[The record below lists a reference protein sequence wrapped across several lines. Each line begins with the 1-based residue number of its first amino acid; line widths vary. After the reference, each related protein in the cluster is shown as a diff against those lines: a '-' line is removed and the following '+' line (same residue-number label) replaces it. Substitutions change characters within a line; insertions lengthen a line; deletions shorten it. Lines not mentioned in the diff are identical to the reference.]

1 MYIMIDNFDSFVYN
15 LKAYF
20 QELGREILVKRCDEI
35 TLEELEELKRR
46 LEEERPMVWDSF
58 PDIGLY
64 MDQVISYV
72 SRQLISYDGGEA
84 LTPAMV
90 NNYIK
95 DGLLPRADGKKYS
108 KTHLG
113 YLTAICA
120 LKQVLSVRDTRT
132 LLEIGSAGRDP
143 EKLYAAFYQE
153 LSLALD
159 CTAEV
164 LDPDLSQEDLPRLA
178 LRLALRSY
186 ADKLACQRILSLI
199 APQEEKPERRKK

>member
-1 MYIMIDNFDSFVYN
+1 ME
-15 LKAYF
+15 
-20 QELGREILVKRCDEI
+20 ELGQ
-35 TLEELEELKRR
+35 LKER
-46 LEEERPMVWDSF
+46 LEEERPMTWDAF

-72 SRQLISYDGGEA
+72 TRQLISFDDGEA

-95 DGLLPRADGKKYS
+95 DGLLPRADGKKYG

-120 LKQVLSVRDTRT
+120 LKQVLSVKEVRA
-132 LLEIGSAGRDP
+132 LLSAGGEGHDP
-143 EKLYAAFYQE
+143 EALYAAFYQE
-153 LSLALD
+153 LSLAQD

-164 LDPDLSQEDLPRLA
+164 LDPDLPREELPRLA

-186 ADKLACQRILSLI
+186 ADKLACQRVLSLI
-199 APQEEKPERRKK
+199 APPESKPERRKK

>member
-1 MYIMIDNFDSFVYN
+1 M
-15 LKAYF
+15 K
-20 QELGREILVKRCDEI
+20 
-35 TLEELEELKRR
+35 ELEELKKR
-46 LEEERPMVWDSF
+46 LEEERPMPWDGF

-72 SRQLISYDGGEA
+72 SRQLISYDGGES

-95 DGLLPRADGKKYS
+95 DCLLPRADGKKYA

-120 LKQVLSVRDTRT
+120 LKQVLSVKETRT
-132 LLEIGSAGRDP
+132 LLSANRKGKSAED
-143 EKLYAAFYQE
+143 LYATFYEE

-164 LDPDLSQEDLPRLA
+164 LDPELPEEALSRLA

-186 ADKLACQRILSLI
+186 ADKLACERLLSLI
-199 APQEEKPERRKK
+199 EPPDPKSEKRRK

>member
-1 MYIMIDNFDSFVYN
+1 M
-15 LKAYF
+15 
-20 QELGREILVKRCDEI
+20 
-35 TLEELEELKRR
+35 EELEELKKR
-46 LEEERPMVWDSF
+46 LEEERPMPWDRF

-72 SRQLISYDGGEA
+72 SRQLISHNGGEG

-95 DGLLPRADGKKYS
+95 DGLLPRADGKKYA
-108 KTHLG
+108 KTHLS

-120 LKQVLSVRDTRT
+120 LKQVLSVKETRDLLASVREGRT
-132 LLEIGSAGRDP
+132 AE
-143 EKLYAAFYQE
+143 ELYGVFYEE

-164 LDPDLSQEDLPRLA
+164 LEPTLPAEELPRLA

-186 ADKLACQRILSLI
+186 ADKLACERILDLI
-199 APQEEKPERRKK
+199 EAPAPKAERRKK

>member
-1 MYIMIDNFDSFVYN
+1 M
-15 LKAYF
+15 
-20 QELGREILVKRCDEI
+20 
-35 TLEELEELKRR
+35 EELEELKRR

-132 LLEIGSAGRDP
+132 LLENGSAGRDP

-164 LDPDLSQEDLPRLA
+164 LDPDLSREDLPRLA

>member
-1 MYIMIDNFDSFVYN
+1 M
-15 LKAYF
+15 
-20 QELGREILVKRCDEI
+20 
-35 TLEELEELKRR
+35 EELEELKRR
-46 LEEERPMVWDSF
+46 LEEDRPMVWDSF

-64 MDQVISYV
+64 MDQVISYI
-72 SRQLISYDGGEA
+72 SRQS

-95 DGLLPRADGKKYS
+95 DGLLPRAEGKKYS

-132 LLEIGSAGRDP
+132 LLETGSAGRDP

-164 LDPDLSQEDLPRLA
+164 LDPDLAQEDLPRLA

-199 APQEEKPERRKK
+199 APQEEKSERRKK

>member
-1 MYIMIDNFDSFVYN
+1 M
-15 LKAYF
+15 
-20 QELGREILVKRCDEI
+20 
-35 TLEELEELKRR
+35 EELKELKGR
-46 LEEERPMVWDSF
+46 LEEARPMPWDSF

-72 SRQLISYDGGEA
+72 SRQLITYDGEEN

-95 DGLLPRADGKKYS
+95 DGLLPRAEGKKYT

-120 LKQVLSVRDTRT
+120 LKQVLSVKETRT
-132 LLEIGSAGRDP
+132 LLNAAVGDHDP

-153 LSLALD
+153 LSLAQD

-164 LDPDLSQEDLPRLA
+164 LDSDAPEEELPRLA
-178 LRLALRSY
+178 LRLGLRSY
-186 ADKLACQRILSLI
+186 ADKLACERVLSMLQ
-199 APQEEKPERRKK
+199 ATEKPPERHKK

>member
-1 MYIMIDNFDSFVYN
+1 M
-15 LKAYF
+15 LKRHIENHER
-20 QELGREILVKRCDEI
+20 QGVTRV
-35 TLEELEELKRR
+35 EELEELKRR

-64 MDQVISYV
+64 MDQVISYI

-95 DGLLPRADGKKYS
+95 DGLLPRADS

-132 LLEIGSAGRDP
+132 LLETGSAGRDP

-164 LDPDLSQEDLPRLA
+164 LDPDLSREDLPRLA